1 MTKSQEEVN
10 GEQKTTPAYIVENLL
25 SDQAIFQN
33 FFLLEPDRNF
43 FLRLFRRTGSMNQIA
58 DRTLIGIGQLI
69 GINRQIPSDGSDI
82 ARKRLRPAGYFS
94 HDTDSLMAFPYHSHH
109 RSG

>member
-1 MTKSQEEVN
+1 MENKKQPPPTSQSGKYGGRAPQYTKDYLLQNTIEIH
-10 GEQKTTPAYIVENLL
+10 IVENLL

-58 DRTLIGIGQLI
+58 DRTLI
-69 GINRQIPSDGSDI
+69 
-82 ARKRLRPAGYFS
+82 RPAGYFS